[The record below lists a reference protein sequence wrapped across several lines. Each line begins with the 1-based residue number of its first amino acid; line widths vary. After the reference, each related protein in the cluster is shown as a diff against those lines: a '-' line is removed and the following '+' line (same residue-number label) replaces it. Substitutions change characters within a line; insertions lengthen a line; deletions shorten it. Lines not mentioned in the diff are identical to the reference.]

1 MAFFLFA
8 AFIVLIMLRV
18 PISMAIGAAVL
29 SAFALSPFSDSLYVV
44 PQQILEG
51 VNKPSLAAVP
61 FFIMAGNLMNAVGIT
76 DRIFNFADALVGH
89 FKAGLAQVNVLS
101 SMIFAGVSGAAVADC
116 AGLGAIE
123 IKAMRERGYKP
134 EFAAAVTV
142 CSAVIGPLI
151 PPSIGLVIYAFLA
164 QQSVE
169 RMFLAGL
176 VPGLV
181 VGFALMAFNRILAIR
196 YNFPTQ
202 PKASRARVMSSA
214 IDGIF
219 ALVAPAIIVGS
230 ILTGV
235 VTATE
240 AGVLACLYA
249 MVLGT
254 FFYRSLTWAKLWKS
268 LTDTMLMT
276 AVIMIIIGFSIA
288 MGWLLAIDQIPL
300 KLGEMIF
307 AMTDDKNVFL
317 GIMLIFVLLVG
328 CVIEGVPAKLMLV
341 PMLLP
346 IIDAY
351 GIDRV
356 HFGVV
361 LQLALLMGIA
371 TPPMGIGLYI
381 MVEVGKVPFEKV
393 AIAVLPFLIPLT
405 LVLLLITFVP
415 EIVTWFPDLVLG
427 PDISIIV
434 R

>member
-1 MAFFLFA
+1 MAIILFSG
-8 AFIVLIMLRV
+8 FIAMILLRV

-29 SAFALSPFSDSLYVV
+29 MAFVTGPFSDALYIV

-61 FFIMAGNLMNAVGIT
+61 FFIMAGNLMNVVGMT
-76 DRIFNFADALVGH
+76 DRIFSFADAVVGH

-101 SMIFAGVSGAAVADC
+101 SMLFAGVSGAAVADC

-169 RMFLAGL
+169 RMFLAGV
-176 VPGLV
+176 VPGVLV
-181 VGFALMAFNRILAIR
+181 GLSLMVFNRVLAVR
-196 YNFPTQ
+196 HNFPTQ
-202 PKASRARVMSSA
+202 PRAPMKKVLRTGV
-214 IDGIF
+214 DGVL
-219 ALVAPAIIVGS
+219 ALFAPAIIVGS
-230 ILTGV
+230 ILTGW

-240 AGVLACLYA
+240 AGVLACMFA
-249 MVLGT
+249 MALG
-254 FFYRSLTWAKLWKS
+254 FFVYRSLSWARFWKA

-276 AVIMIIIGFSIA
+276 SVIMIIIGFSIA

-300 KLGEMIF
+300 KLGNAIF
-307 AMTDDKNVFL
+307 AFSDDSNVFL
-317 GIMLIFVLLVG
+317 ALVLVFVLLIGTV
-328 CVIEGVPAKLMLV
+328 VEGVPAKLMLV

-346 IIDAY
+346 IVDAY

-356 HFGVV
+356 HFGLV
-361 LQLALLMGIA
+361 LQLSLLMGIA

-393 AIAVLPFLIPLT
+393 SLSVIPFMIPLT

-415 EIVTWFPDLVLG
+415 DTVTWFPDLILG
-427 PDISIIV
+427 PD
-434 R
+434 

>member
-1 MAFFLFA
+1 MMATMLFVG
-8 AFIVLIMLRV
+8 FIALILLRV

-29 SAFALSPFSDSLYVV
+29 MAFVTSPFSDALYIV

-61 FFIMAGNLMNAVGIT
+61 FFIMAGNLMNVVGMT
-76 DRIFNFADALVGH
+76 DRIFNFANAVVGH
-89 FKAGLAQVNVLS
+89 MKAGLAQVNVLS
-101 SMIFAGVSGAAVADC
+101 SMLFAGVSGAAVADC

-169 RMFLAGL
+169 RMFLAGV
-176 VPGLV
+176 VPGVL
-181 VGFALMAFNRILAIR
+181 VGFSLMIFNRVLAAR
-196 YNFPTQ
+196 HDFPTQ
-202 PKASRARVMSSA
+202 PRAPMKIVLRTG
-214 IDGIF
+214 IDGVLALF
-219 ALVAPAIIVGS
+219 APGIIVGS
-230 ILTGV
+230 ILTGW

-240 AGVLACLYA
+240 AGVLACMFA
-249 MVLGT
+249 MALG
-254 FFYRSLTWAKLWKS
+254 FFVYRSLNWQRFWKA

-276 AVIMIIIGFSIA
+276 SVIMIIIGFSIA
-288 MGWLLAIDQIPL
+288 MGWLLAIDQIPM
-300 KLGEMIF
+300 KLGNAIF
-307 AMTDDKNVFL
+307 ALSDNENVFL
-317 GIMLIFVLLVG
+317 ALVLVFVLLVG
-328 CVIEGVPAKLMLV
+328 TVVEGVPAKLMLV

-346 IIDAY
+346 IVDAY

-356 HFGVV
+356 HFGLV
-361 LQLALLMGIA
+361 LQLSLLMGIA

-393 AIAVLPFLIPLT
+393 ALSVIPFMVPLT

-415 EIVTWFPDLVLG
+415 DTVTWFPNLILG
-427 PDISIIV
+427 PE
-434 R
+434 